1 MSALPEL
8 SVVLVEPRNPLNIGA
23 AARAMSNFGFFDLR
37 LVSPYDEAWREA
49 RSAVG
54 AAQVLSRARVYP
66 GVREAIAGATTVI
79 GTASTGH
86 RELLL
91 DVMRLEESASRIR
104 SSGGHIALL
113 FGSEKFGLSNG
124 DLSHCDWLL
133 RIPTREEH
141 ESMNLGQAVALCL
154 YEIARD
160 PGIITPA
167 RGPRAK
173 AEAETLARIEE
184 LLMETLAASGY
195 VNELTAESTTLKT
208 RRMLRR
214 MSLSARDARVWLG
227 MLRQIRWKQR
237 DARGA

>member
-1 MSALPEL
+1 
-8 SVVLVEPRNPLNIGA
+8 
-23 AARAMSNFGFFDLR
+23 MSNFGFFDLR

-66 GVREAIAGATTVI
+66 KVREAIAGATTVI

-86 RELLL
+86 RELRL
-91 DVMRLEESASRIR
+91 DVMRLEESAPRIR
-104 SSGGHIALL
+104 TSGGSVALL
-113 FGSEKFGLSNG
+113 FGSEKFGLSNE
-124 DLSHCDWLL
+124 DLSYCDWLL

-160 PGIITPA
+160 PSVVTPP

-173 AEAETLARIEE
+173 VEAETLARVEE
-184 LLMETLAASGY
+184 LLMEILSESGY
-195 VNELTAESTTLKT
+195 VNELTASSAELKT
-208 RRMLRR
+208 RRLLRR
-214 MSLSARDARVWLG
+214 LSLSVSDARVWLG

-237 DARGA
+237 DARQSVRASGS